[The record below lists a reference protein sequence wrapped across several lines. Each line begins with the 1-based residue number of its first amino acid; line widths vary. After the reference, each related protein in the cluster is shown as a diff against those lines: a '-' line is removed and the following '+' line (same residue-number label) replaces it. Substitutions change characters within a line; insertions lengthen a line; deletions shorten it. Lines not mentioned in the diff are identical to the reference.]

1 MTKKVSKTNYLIY
14 RECGKNAWVK
24 MHKPDV
30 YYSYPL
36 TEFEEGIIETG
47 NEVDLVARDL
57 FKGGVLVE
65 GRYDFALT
73 KELVE
78 KKTPV
83 IYQPAFETDKY
94 QIASD
99 ILVWN
104 ESTQKYDVY
113 EVKASNSG
121 DDKKKKSKNEL
132 YTFDLA
138 FQYMVLKNAG
148 VPVGQLYLVRL
159 NPEYVRRGDLDLQQL
174 FTKED
179 FTDRVLEIE
188 ELVKNETAVAYDF
201 LIQEKEPSGNCPC
214 ITKGRNSHCTTFSYS
229 NPDIPKYSVHD
240 ISRIGLSKRKLEEL
254 VDSGILDILYVP
266 DDLKLSDAQKNQ
278 IISAKTGK
286 TMIDESG
293 IKEFLSA
300 LQYPLAF
307 FDYETYACAIPRYDG
322 YSPYNQIPFQF
333 SVHIIEEP
341 NGELIHKEFLFT
353 ENKNPDME
361 MIKALQEMI
370 PAKGSVVSWHK
381 SFEIGRN
388 NDLAKRNPEYKKF
401 IDNLND
407 RMVDLED
414 IFKAQFYVHPDFKGK
429 TSIKYAL
436 PALVPELSYKKLEIK
451 EGGTASN
458 TWNQIVTGGYS
469 KEDAEKQKKNLLEY
483 CKLDTFAMVRI
494 FEHLRDLVK

>member
-1 MTKKVSKTNYLIY
+1 
-14 RECGKNAWVK
+14 
-24 MHKPDV
+24 
-30 YYSYPL
+30 
-36 TEFEEGIIETG
+36 
-47 NEVDLVARDL
+47 
-57 FKGGVLVE
+57 
-65 GRYDFALT
+65 
-73 KELVE
+73 
-78 KKTPV
+78 
-83 IYQPAFETDKY
+83 
-94 QIASD
+94 
-99 ILVWN
+99 
-104 ESTQKYDVY
+104 
-113 EVKASNSG
+113 
-121 DDKKKKSKNEL
+121 
-132 YTFDLA
+132 
-138 FQYMVLKNAG
+138 
-148 VPVGQLYLVRL
+148 
-159 NPEYVRRGDLDLQQL
+159 
-174 FTKED
+174 
-179 FTDRVLEIE
+179 
-188 ELVKNETAVAYDF
+188 
-201 LIQEKEPSGNCPC
+201 
-214 ITKGRNSHCTTFSYS
+214 
-229 NPDIPKYSVHD
+229 VHD

-254 VDSGILDILYVP
+254 VDGGILNILDVP

-293 IKEFLSA
+293 IREFLST

-333 SVHIIEEP
+333 SVHIMEEP

-483 CKLDTFAMVRI
+483 CKLDTFAMVKI